1 MFASGNLQP
10 NPTTVTTTSKNKFAE
25 GEDVI
30 RFTNSKGNTEKLNK
44 FMQSSGPVY
53 DPTLGMEEETAK
65 DVNQQEEP
73 FKFKGKIKIGSEVT
87 DADLQREKFLQECK
101 ERAEQDALDKER
113 LINLKEEM
121 QNGGFAENKPSRFT
135 NSKGGLKNN
144 GLFKANEGQ
153 NGELDKEEKRTFTNS
168 KKVKKENVEPVLDP
182 NVPTVTKDQAIV
194 AKVNLSTWD

>member
-1 MFASGNLQP
+1 LFATGLAQP
-10 NPTTVTTTSKNKFAE
+10 TPSTVKTTSTNKFAE

-53 DPTLGMEEETAK
+53 DPTLGMEEETVK
-65 DVNQQEEP
+65 NVNDSEEP

-87 DADLQREKFLQECK
+87 DADLQREKFLQECR
-101 ERAEQDALDKER
+101 ERADQEALDRER
-113 LINLKEEM
+113 LKEEK
-121 QNGGFAENKPSRFT
+121 QNVGLGFAENKPSRFT

-153 NGELDKEEKRTFTNS
+153 NGELLDKEEKRTFTNS

-194 AKVNLSTWD
+194 TKVNLSTWD